1 MHLVK
6 SISLKLAKEH
16 GEKAIYIVRKFEAY
30 DEDLKIKK
38 DESFIFIPLK
48 EKPSNELF
56 NILSN
61 EVENIIIEKTDFKKK
76 NEKPKSLAQLLK
88 GKLKPE
94 ILDELPKSIDII
106 GDIAVIETS
115 PSVEKYKKEIGE
127 GLLKINDNLKT
138 VLSKAGPIST
148 KYRVRNYEF
157 VAGVNKTDTKHK
169 EFSCRYFIDLEK
181 AYFSPRLSFEHE
193 RVASQVR
200 EGETIVDMFSGVG
213 PFAILIAKKN
223 TKIKIYTIDINSYA
237 IQFLLKNMILNKIK
251 KKVTAIFGDAKDIG
265 LRHLQKSAD
274 RVIMN
279 IPQESG
285 KFVGVACKMLK
296 QEGGLIHYYT
306 FMDDSSSMKEEIRR
320 FCDLISLADR
330 DLKDI
335 LHSKKVKN
343 IAPYTWQIV
352 IDAKIV

>member
-1 MHLVK
+1 MTK
-6 SISLKLAKEH
+6 SISLKVAKKY
-16 GEKAIYIVRKFEAY
+16 GEKVLHIVREFKVY
-30 DEDLKIKK
+30 DEDLKIKN

-48 EKPSNELF
+48 ERPSDELF
-56 NILSN
+56 NMLSN
-61 EVENIIIEKTDFKKK
+61 EDENIVIKETDFKKSARARS
-76 NEKPKSLAQLLK
+76 KSLVQLLE

-115 PSVEKYKKEIGE
+115 PSIEKYKKEIGE
-127 GLLKINDNLKT
+127 GLLKTNINLKT

-148 KYRVRNYEF
+148 KYRIRNYKF
-157 VAGVNKTDTKHK
+157 VAGINKTDTEHK
-169 EFSCRYFIDLEK
+169 EFGSRYFIDLEK

-213 PFAILIAKKN
+213 PFTILAAKKN
-223 TKIKIYTIDINSYA
+223 TKIKIYAIDINSYA
-237 IQFLLKNMILNKIK
+237 VQFLLKNIKLNKIE
-251 KKVTAIFGDAKDIG
+251 KKVTAIFGEAKDIG
-265 LRHLQKSAD
+265 LRHFQKSAN
-274 RVIMN
+274 RIIMN

-306 FMDDSSSMKEEIRR
+306 FMDDSSSMRKEIRR
-320 FCDLISLADR
+320 LRGLISSADR
-330 DLKDI
+330 DIEDI

-352 IDAKIV
+352 IDVRIA